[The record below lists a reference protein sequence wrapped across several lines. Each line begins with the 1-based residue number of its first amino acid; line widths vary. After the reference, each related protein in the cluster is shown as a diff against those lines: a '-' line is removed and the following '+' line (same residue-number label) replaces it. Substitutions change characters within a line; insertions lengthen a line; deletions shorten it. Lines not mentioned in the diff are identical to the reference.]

1 MDTLEY
7 QAVMR
12 RCADITRAVAAVDN
26 DLEKLRNQTL
36 TVEERYNIVMQAHE
50 HADLITRAVIGLE
63 ALNTP
68 F

>member
-1 MDTLEY
+1 MDALEFT
-7 QAVMR
+7 AVMR
-12 RCADITRAVAAVDN
+12 RCTDITNAVSAVRS
-26 DLEKLRNQTL
+26 DLEKLRDQTL

-63 ALNTP
+63 MLDTP